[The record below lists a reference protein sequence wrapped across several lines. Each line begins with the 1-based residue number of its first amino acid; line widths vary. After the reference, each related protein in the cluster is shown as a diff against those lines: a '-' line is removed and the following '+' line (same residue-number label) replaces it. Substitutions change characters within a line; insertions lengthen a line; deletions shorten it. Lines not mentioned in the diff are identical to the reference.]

1 MGDGTQTRFKQRET
15 KVSEVLKISLPD
27 GSVREVE
34 RGTTPGDVAAAIGPG
49 LAKAALAARVDGEV
63 RDLSRPFEGDAELA
77 LITAKDEADALELVR
92 HDYAHVLAEAVQAL
106 WPGTQIT
113 FGPATDDGFYYDV
126 MAPAD
131 RDPFS
136 MDDLPAIEEKMREII
151 KADKPLIREAW
162 SRADLIERWQ
172 KHGEAFKAE
181 WAAEL
186 PEGEELTVYWSGE
199 PGEEGWLDMCRGP
212 HLPSTGKLD
221 PAAFKLMR
229 VAGAYW
235 RGDQRNAQ
243 LTRIYGTGWLNKK
256 QLAAH
261 LHRLEE
267 AAKRDHRKLGRE
279 MDLFH
284 LQEEAHGSVFWHPNG
299 YRIWRELEAYMRRKM
314 DAAGYREIKTPQLMD
329 VRQWEQSGHWGK
341 YAENMFAV
349 PDIVPEVD
357 GLGDDNDG
365 RGAAPK
371 VADDAD
377 WMAIKPMNCPAHVL
391 VFKQGITSYRDLPI
405 RLGEM
410 GCCHRNEPHGA
421 LHGLMRVRQF
431 TQDDAH
437 IFCTDEQVVEETRAF
452 CKLADSVYRDFG
464 FSYHVKL
471 ALRPEKRFGSDADWD
486 RAEQE
491 MRDAVAEAGMNN
503 ADYGW
508 EELPGE
514 GAFYAPKLEWHLTD
528 AIGRTWQVGTI
539 QGDRVLPDR
548 LDASYVGED
557 GEKHRPVMLHRAIF
571 GSYERFIGILI
582 EHFAGRLP
590 VWLAPVQAMVATIV
604 SDADDYAKEA
614 VAKLEAAGIRVES
627 DLRNEKINYKVRE
640 HSHAKV
646 PHLLVVGKREAEE
659 GTVAIRTL
667 GEKDQRVM
675 SLDEA
680 LAMLKTEAT
689 PPDLRD

>member
-1 MGDGTQTRFKQRET
+1 MTEL
-15 KVSEVLKISLPD
+15 LKISLPD
-27 GSVREVE
+27 GSVREVP
-34 RGTTPGDVAAAIGPG
+34 RGTTPADIAAAIGPG
-49 LAKAALAARVDGEV
+49 LAKAALAARVDGEL
-63 RDLSRPFEGDAELA
+63 RDLTRPLERDASLA
-77 LITAKDEADALELVR
+77 LVTSRDEADALELAR

-126 MAPAD
+126 KAPES

-151 KADKPLIREAW
+151 RADKPLLREVWNRERLIDKW
-162 SRADLIERWQ
+162 SAE
-172 KHGEAFKAE
+172 GETFKAE

-186 PEGEELTVYWSGE
+186 PEGEELTVYWSGA
-199 PGEEGWLDMCRGP
+199 PNEEGSWLDMCRGP

-221 PAAFKLMR
+221 PQAFKLMR

-235 RGDQRNAQ
+235 RGDQKNAQ

-256 QLAAH
+256 QLDAH

-284 LQEEAHGSVFWHPNG
+284 LQEEAHGSVFWHPKG

-329 VRQWEQSGHWGK
+329 VRQWTQSGHWGK

-357 GLGDDNDG
+357 EDG
-365 RGAAPK
+365 GATAPK
-371 VADDAD
+371 VAADAQ
-377 WMAIKPMNCPAHVL
+377 WLAIKPMNCPAHVL

-437 IFCTDEQVVEETRAF
+437 IFCTEAQVVEEVRAF
-452 CKLADSVYRDFG
+452 CTLADAVYRDFG

-486 RAEQE
+486 KAEQE
-491 MRDAVAEAGMNN
+491 LRDAVAEAGMNN
-503 ADYGW
+503 DVFGW

-539 QGDRVLPDR
+539 QGDRVLPER

-557 GEKHRPVMLHRAIF
+557 GERHRPVMLHRAIF

-590 VWLAPVQAMVATIV
+590 VWLAPVQAVVATIV
-604 SDADDYAKEA
+604 SDADGYAEDVA
-614 VAKLEAAGIRVES
+614 AKLAAAGIRVET

-640 HSHAKV
+640 HSLAKV

-659 GTVAIRTL
+659 GTVAVRTL
-667 GEKDQRVM
+667 GEEHQKVL
-675 SLDEA
+675 SLDDV
-680 LAMLKTEAT
+680 LAMLKSAAT
-689 PPDLRD
+689 PPDLR

>member
-1 MGDGTQTRFKQRET
+1 MTEHIR
-15 KVSEVLKISLPD
+15 ISLPD

-34 RGTTPGDVAAAIGPG
+34 AGTTPADVAAAIGPG
-49 LAKAALAARVDGEV
+49 LAKAALAARVDGEL
-63 RDLSRPFEGDAELA
+63 RDLTRPLERDASLA
-77 LITAKDEADALELVR
+77 LVTSRDEADALELAR

-126 MAPAD
+126 KAPES

-151 KADKPLIREAW
+151 RADKPLLREVWNRERLIDKW
-162 SRADLIERWQ
+162 SAE
-172 KHGEAFKAE
+172 GETFKAE

-186 PEGEELTVYWSGE
+186 PEGEELTVYWSGA
-199 PGEEGWLDMCRGP
+199 PNEEGSWLDMCRGP

-221 PAAFKLMR
+221 PQAFKLMR

-235 RGDQRNAQ
+235 RGDQKNAQ

-256 QLAAH
+256 QLDAH

-284 LQEEAHGSVFWHPNG
+284 LQEEAHGSVFWHPKG

-329 VRQWEQSGHWGK
+329 VRQWTQSGHWGK

-357 GLGDDNDG
+357 EDG
-365 RGAAPK
+365 GATAPK
-371 VADDAD
+371 VAADAQ
-377 WMAIKPMNCPAHVL
+377 WLAIKPMNCPAHVL

-437 IFCTDEQVVEETRAF
+437 IFCTEAQVVEEVRAF
-452 CKLADSVYRDFG
+452 CTLADAVYRDFG

-486 RAEQE
+486 KAEQE
-491 MRDAVAEAGMNN
+491 LRDAVAEAGMNN
-503 ADYGW
+503 DVFGW

-539 QGDRVLPDR
+539 QGDRVLPER

-557 GEKHRPVMLHRAIF
+557 GERHRPVMLHRAIF
-571 GSYERFIGILI
+571 GSYERFIGIL
-582 EHFAGRLP
+582 P
-590 VWLAPVQAMVATIV
+590 VWLAPVQAVVATIV
-604 SDADDYAKEA
+604 SDADGYAEDVA
-614 VAKLEAAGIRVES
+614 AKLAAAGIRVET

-640 HSHAKV
+640 HSLAKV

-659 GTVAIRTL
+659 GTVAVRTL
-667 GEKDQRVM
+667 GEEHQKVL
-675 SLDEA
+675 SLDDV
-680 LAMLKTEAT
+680 LAMLKSAAT
-689 PPDLRD
+689 PPDLR